1 MYNYFQNIA
10 NNNCNYLVI
19 IAFFLLLFIP
29 NHAISQESD
38 ESTLVIAYLERFTR
52 FIENQ
57 SNAQFDDKA
66 KGFNLY
72 YYGNNTFGNRFEE
85 IFATQK
91 IKNRKVNIRFV
102 DKIEE
107 LKDAHMVFIAKS
119 AERDLDKIVEYAN
132 KNGILTTSYSNGF
145 AKRGVHINLYMQ
157 DLKLKFEI
165 NHISAKKGGFNIS
178 HLLLSKARIIE

>member
-1 MYNYFQNIA
+1 M
-10 NNNCNYLVI
+10 
-19 IAFFLLLFIP
+19 LFIP
-29 NHAISQESD
+29 YPTISQESD
-38 ESTLVIAYLERFTR
+38 ENTLVIAYLERFTR

-57 SNAQFDDKA
+57 SNTQFGDKN
-66 KGFNLY
+66 KDFNLY

-91 IKNRKVNIRFV
+91 IKNRKVNILFV
-102 DKIEE
+102 DKIED

-119 AERDLDKIVEYAN
+119 AEKDLVQIIEYAN
-132 KNGILTTSYSNGF
+132 SKGILTTSYSKGF

-165 NHISAKKGGFNIS
+165 NHNSAKKAGFHIS